1 MVAPAPGKRWAG
13 DALEVVV
20 DTPYLIKVTGES
32 VADAEVL
39 ASDLHETLLDS
50 HDAASVERRSAGKG
64 HLDGGAILAIV
75 LGSSAT
81 LAIAKGIQAFLSR
94 NPRASLR
101 FTRPDGTVV
110 EVDNVAGRHVA
121 RLAETLFG
129 GRP

>member
-1 MVAPAPGKRWAG
+1 MG
-13 DALEVVV
+13 VVV
-20 DTPYLIKVTGES
+20 DAPYLIQVTGES

-39 ASDLHETLLDS
+39 AGDLQETLLDS
-50 HDAASVERRSAGKG
+50 HDTASVERRSAGKG

-110 EVDNVAGRHVA
+110 EVDNVAGRHVT
-121 RLAETLFG
+121 RLAETLFA

>member
-1 MVAPAPGKRWAG
+1 MPS
-13 DALEVVV
+13 
-20 DTPYLIKVTGES
+20 PYLIRVTGES
-32 VADAEVL
+32 MADADVL
-39 ASDLHETLLDS
+39 VSDLQETLLDS
-50 HDAASVERRSAGKG
+50 DRTVSVERRSGNRG

-81 LAIAKGIQAFLSR
+81 LAIARGIQAFLSR

-129 GRP
+129 ERS

>member
-1 MVAPAPGKRWAG
+1 MPPAIAG
-13 DALEVVV
+13 GTGRRHID
-20 DTPYLIKVTGES
+20 LIRVSGES
-32 VADAEVL
+32 VADADVL
-39 ASDLHETLLDS
+39 TSDLHETLLDS
-50 HDAASVERRSAGKG
+50 DHTASVERQSGNKG
-64 HLDGGAILAIV
+64 HLDGGAILAII

-129 GRP
+129 ERS

>member
-1 MVAPAPGKRWAG
+1 M
-13 DALEVVV
+13 DS
-20 DTPYLIKVTGES
+20 PYLISVRGAS
-32 VADAEVL
+32 VADADAL

-50 HDAASVERRSAGKG
+50 DHTASVERRSGNKG
-64 HLDGGAILAIV
+64 HLDGGAILAII

-110 EVDNVAGRHVA
+110 EVENVAGRHLA
-121 RLAETLFG
+121 GLAETLFG
-129 GRP
+129 ERS